1 MKITETL
8 YLTNRE
14 DWRVWLKRN
23 HKKKKE
29 IWLIYYKK
37 HTGKPRIHYG
47 EAVEEA
53 LCFGWIDSTV
63 QRLGNETYAQK
74 FTPRK
79 LRSRWSQLNIKRARD
94 MIEKGK
100 MTNAGLALFKK
111 VAKKKPRTVVMKKK
125 YVVPSDL
132 RKALAKNKNAL
143 ANFNNFAPSYRK
155 MYVLWILDA
164 KKKETRVKR
173 IQRVV
178 ERSARNEKP
187 GML

>member
-8 YLTNRE
+8 NLTNRK
-14 DWRVWLKRN
+14 DWRTWLQRN
-23 HKKKKE
+23 HKKKQE

-37 HTGKPRIHYG
+37 HTRKPRIPYDH
-47 EAVEEA
+47 AVEEA

-63 QRLGNETYAQK
+63 QKLDTERYAQK

-79 LRSRWSQLNIKRARD
+79 SGSRWSRLNIQRARK
-94 MIEKGK
+94 MIKK
-100 MTNAGLALFKK
+100 NRMTKAGLTLFKEAEGQRVDVPIAEK
-111 VAKKKPRTVVMKKK
+111 RYTV
-125 YVVPSDL
+125 PADL
-132 RKALAKNKNAL
+132 KRELAKNKKAL
-143 ANFNNFAPSYRK
+143 KNFNNFAPSYRK

-164 KKKETRVKR
+164 KKKETRMKR
-173 IQRVV
+173 IRRVV